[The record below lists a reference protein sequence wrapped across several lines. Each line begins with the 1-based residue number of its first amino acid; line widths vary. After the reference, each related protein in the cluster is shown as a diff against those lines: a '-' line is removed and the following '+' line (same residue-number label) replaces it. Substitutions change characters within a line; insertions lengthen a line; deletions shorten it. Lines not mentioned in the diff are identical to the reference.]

1 MATEILGFLI
11 IVGILI
17 VFIVRRD
24 LWNGASSKAD
34 EVEEASVK
42 MRLQMEHSADAI
54 ITRMESHIHQ
64 LENLVAAADDRA
76 RTLEQ
81 QLAAV
86 RADQERAQQR
96 AEQEFAAMRAAR
108 APYYAPQEERYA
120 PEYESAMS
128 GQMRGARNEYRPRVM
143 PTPPY
148 RSMHPIDGVSS
159 VHRAEY
165 IPASRVQPRRGAA
178 EEDFAETLSASMYAA
193 ESAYGGAPRRERAAY
208 YERAGQEPRGAY
220 GHEHY
225 AEPYEAVSYPS
236 EPYREEERED
246 TWEQYLEQPRRVS
259 PSRRSARAARS
270 AQTIPAEM
278 AVEET
283 PAVIVDS
290 QLAPRRDS
298 YRYEEPE
305 ENEPAFSQEQLE
317 ELARTEAEVVVS
329 SSVADVVDLPMET
342 EEDVHAF
349 AEPDTAE
356 PEPMDGEEEF
366 SYETDEEQTELF
378 ADEED
383 WQPQEEDA
391 VNLTASAETESQTE
405 LSFAEEPTDEENF
418 DAESKDEISDVSEE
432 TPPSEQAEQ
441 EPTAGVMEAL
451 KEISQEDAV
460 GEEEP
465 AEEPAAP
472 PEEEPEDMDF
482 YGGGEVSDIATKEP
496 RPSSPADRARELLE
510 QGMTPDEV
518 VRETGMGRGAVELLK
533 QMTQSAGK
541 AAAAD

>member
-108 APYYAPQEERYA
+108 APYYAPQEEMYA
-120 PEYESAMS
+120 PEYGNVMN
-128 GQMRGARNEYRPRVM
+128 GQMRGARDEYRPRVM
-143 PTPPY
+143 TPPPY
-148 RSMHPIDGVSS
+148 RSLRPIDGVNS
-159 VHRAEY
+159 VHRAAY
-165 IPASRVQPRRGAA
+165 TPHVQPRRGAA
-178 EEDFAETLSASMYAA
+178 EENFAETLSASMYEA
-193 ESAYGGAPRRERAAY
+193 EAAYGGAPRRERATY
-208 YERAGQEPRGAY
+208 YERAGQETRGTY
-220 GHEHY
+220 NHEHF

-236 EPYREEERED
+236 EPYREEQQEE

-259 PSRRSARAARS
+259 PPRRSARS

-305 ENEPAFSQEQLE
+305 EHEPAFSKEQLE
-317 ELARTEAEVVVS
+317 ELARTEAEIVVS

-342 EEDVHAF
+342 EDVHAF

-356 PEPMDGEEEF
+356 TEPVDGEEPL
-366 SYETDEEQTELF
+366 YEPEEEQTELF

-383 WQPQEEDA
+383 WQPQDEDA
-391 VNLTASAETESQTE
+391 SALTASDETEPQ
-405 LSFAEEPTDEENF
+405 AEASLADETTDEEPF
-418 DAESKDEISDVSEE
+418 EAEAEGENANASEE
-432 TPPSEQAEQ
+432 ALPPEQEEQ

-451 KEISQEDAV
+451 KEISQEDV
-460 GEEEP
+460 RGEEEP
-465 AEEPAAP
+465 AEAPAAP
-472 PEEEPEDMDF
+472 PEEEPEEMDF
-482 YGGGEVSDIATKEP
+482 YAGGEVPDIVPKES

-510 QGMTPDEV
+510 QGMSADEV

>member
-108 APYYAPQEERYA
+108 APYYAPQEEMYA
-120 PEYESAMS
+120 PEYDNSMT
-128 GQMRGARNEYRPRVM
+128 GQIRGARDEYRPRVM

-148 RSMHPIDGVSS
+148 RSLRPIDGVNA

-165 IPASRVQPRRGAA
+165 IPVSRVQPRRDAA
-178 EEDFAETLSASMYAA
+178 EDDFAETLSASMYAA
-193 ESAYGGAPRRERAAY
+193 ESTYGGAPRRERAAY

-220 GHEHY
+220 SHEHY

-236 EPYREEERED
+236 EPYREDEREEN
-246 TWEQYLEQPRRVS
+246 WEQYLEQPRRVAS
-259 PSRRSARAARS
+259 SRRSAS
-270 AQTIPAEM
+270 ADRPAQAIPVEM

-290 QLAPRRDS
+290 QIAPRLDS

-305 ENEPAFSQEQLE
+305 ENEPAFSKEQLE
-317 ELARTEAEVVVS
+317 ELARTEAEIVVS

-342 EEDVHAF
+342 EDVHAF
-349 AEPDTAE
+349 AESDTTETEPIDREELSYE
-356 PEPMDGEEEF
+356 PE
-366 SYETDEEQTELF
+366 EEQTELF
-378 ADEED
+378 ADEES
-383 WQPQEEDA
+383 WQPQEE
-391 VNLTASAETESQTE
+391 VSLV
-405 LSFAEEPTDEENF
+405 AEETTEGESF
-418 DAESKDEISDVSEE
+418 DAEPRDESANDSEE
-432 TPPSEQAEQ
+432 ALPSEPAAQ
-441 EPTAGVMEAL
+441 ETTAGVMEAL
-451 KEISQEDAV
+451 KEISQEDAG
-460 GEEEP
+460 GEVEP
-465 AEEPAAP
+465 AETPAASAN
-472 PEEEPEDMDF
+472 EEPEDVDF
-482 YGGGEVSDIATKEP
+482 YDGGEVPDIAPKDS
-496 RPSSPADRARELLE
+496 RPSSTADRARELLE

-518 VRETGMGRGAVELLK
+518 VRETGMGRGAVELLQ
-533 QMTQSAGK
+533 QMSQSAGK

>member
-108 APYYAPQEERYA
+108 APYYAPQEEMYA
-120 PEYESAMS
+120 PEYDNRMT
-128 GQMRGARNEYRPRVM
+128 GQIRGARDEYRSRVM

-148 RSMHPIDGVSS
+148 RSLRPIDGVNA

-165 IPASRVQPRRGAA
+165 IPVSRVQPRRDAA
-178 EEDFAETLSASMYAA
+178 EDDFAETLSASMYAA
-193 ESAYGGAPRRERAAY
+193 ESTYGGAPRRERAAY

-220 GHEHY
+220 SHEHY

-236 EPYREEERED
+236 EPYREEREEN
-246 TWEQYLEQPRRVS
+246 WEQYLEQPRRVAS
-259 PSRRSARAARS
+259 SRRSAS
-270 AQTIPAEM
+270 ADRPAQAIPVEM

-290 QLAPRRDS
+290 QIAPRRDS

-305 ENEPAFSQEQLE
+305 ENEPAFSKEQLE
-317 ELARTEAEVVVS
+317 ELARTEAEIVVS

-342 EEDVHAF
+342 EDVHAF

-356 PEPMDGEEEF
+356 TESIDREEL
-366 SYETDEEQTELF
+366 SYEPDEEQTELF
-378 ADEED
+378 ADEES
-383 WQPQEEDA
+383 WQLQEEAADIA
-391 VNLTASAETESQTE
+391 ASDETQSQAEAS
-405 LSFAEEPTDEENF
+405 LVAEETTEGESF
-418 DAESKDEISDVSEE
+418 DAESRDESTNDSEE
-432 TPPSEQAEQ
+432 ALPSEPAAQ
-441 EPTAGVMEAL
+441 ETTAGVMEAL
-451 KEISQEDAV
+451 KEISQEDEA
-460 GEEEP
+460 GEVEP
-465 AEEPAAP
+465 AETPAASAN
-472 PEEEPEDMDF
+472 EEPEDVDF
-482 YGGGEVSDIATKEP
+482 YDGGEVPDIAPKDS
-496 RPSSPADRARELLE
+496 RPSSTADRARELLE

-518 VRETGMGRGAVELLK
+518 VRETGMGRGAVELLQ
-533 QMTQSAGK
+533 QMSQSAGK